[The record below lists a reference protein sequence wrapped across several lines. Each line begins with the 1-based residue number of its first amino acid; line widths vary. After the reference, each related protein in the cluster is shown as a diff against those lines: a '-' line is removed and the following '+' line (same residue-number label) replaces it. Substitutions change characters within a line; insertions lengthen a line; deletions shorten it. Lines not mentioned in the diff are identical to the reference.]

1 MKRTQFVWLIII
13 AVLILDQSVKF
24 WVKTNMSLGEDI
36 PIFGSNRAFIH
47 FVENPGMAFGL
58 ELGGQ
63 SGKLILSLF
72 RIAVITILLIFI
84 HKLIKIKAPLGFL
97 ACFALIAAGAL
108 GNIVDSAFY
117 GMIFS
122 ASPYHSGAAVLF
134 PEAGG
139 YAPFLHGKVVD
150 MLYFP
155 VWRGELPTWVPF
167 WGGEYFEFF
176 RPVFNIADAS
186 ITTGVLSIILFYR
199 AEFSN
204 SSEMTTKKQRK
215 SDEEE

>member
-1 MKRTQFVWLIII
+1 LKRTHFVWLIILV
-13 AVLILDQSVKF
+13 VLILDQTVKI
-24 WVKTNMSLGEDI
+24 WVKTNLSLGEDI
-36 PIFGSNRAFIH
+36 PILWGDKGFIH

-58 ELGGQ
+58 ELGGE

-84 HKLIKIKAPLGFL
+84 HKLIKIKAPMGFL

-108 GNIVDSAFY
+108 GNIIDSAFY
-117 GMIFS
+117 GLIFS
-122 ASPYHSGAAVLF
+122 ASPYHAGAAEMF

-139 YAPFLHGKVVD
+139 YASFLHGKVVD

-155 VWRGELPTWVPF
+155 LYRGELPTWFPI
-167 WGGEYFEFF
+167 WGGKYFEFF

-186 ITTGVLSIILFYR
+186 ITTGVLSIIFFYR
-199 AEFSN
+199 SEFN
-204 SSEMTTKKQRK
+204 NTDPKKNETA
-215 SDEEE
+215 SEEEE